1 MEQTKN
7 KFAQKRYRSTID
19 NAKLTSLF
27 AAEKRALENTAISI
41 DGKNFE
47 LGKDRI
53 LPLSKEQLINGFK
66 IKHGSDLQLSLNAE
80 LVGPR
85 KNRFPVDNG
94 YTIQKWWFDA
104 EGKYVDEQL
113 ITAQQG
119 KLFTVVVKIT
129 KTADNTYSD
138 VLLTDLLPAG
148 FELEQDA
155 FVSTPLLSSVAV
167 YDDEGDI
174 KPGYEANMDDRYIA
188 HFNKRWRVN
197 ENALL
202 KYVVRSAYTGEVQVG
217 GAHVEHMYA
226 PEINGRSGS
235 FRALTIEK

>member
-1 MEQTKN
+1 MHRPVFRNRINT
-7 KFAQKRYRSTID
+7 FVR
-19 NAKLTSLF
+19 KLVAFLY
-27 AAEKRALENTAISI
+27 LW
-41 DGKNFE
+41 G
-47 LGKDRI
+47 
-53 LPLSKEQLINGFK
+53 
-66 IKHGSDLQLSLNAE
+66 E
-80 LVGPR
+80 LVATEGTRVINTRVLR
-85 KNRFPVDNG
+85 KAVR
-94 YTIQKWWFDA
+94 A
-104 EGKYVDEQL
+104 QL
-113 ITAQQG
+113 VATTETDFSIH
-119 KLFTVVVKIT
+119 LL
-129 KTADNTYSD
+129 TADNTYSD

-148 FELEQDA
+148 FEIEQDA

-197 ENALL
+197 KNALL

-235 FRALTIEK
+235 FRALILEK